1 MRVDLHLHTYH
12 SDGQLAPRE
21 LLAAVHGQQVERYAV
36 TDHDTLLGWQALKD
50 EPGLICG
57 VEVTAGFD
65 GREIHIVALGIDPEH
80 AGLLAML
87 AEIRAIRLRRLEVLI
102 ARLPDDVRRGLTL
115 PTLREEAFG
124 RQSDT
129 FGRLHLAKAI
139 IRRGGVATVSDA
151 FAHHLGDEHV
161 SDGTLEAFPTPRV
174 VGDNIRA
181 AGGVAILAH
190 PGIYGTFAAIEPLM
204 AQGLD
209 GLEVNHP
216 NLDPSLHATLLGAA
230 MERGWLMSAGSDL
243 HFMGARKPGF
253 WSLGDLHRPL
263 LERIGAA

>member
-21 LLAAVHGQQVERYAV
+21 LLAAVHGQQVDRYAV

-50 EPGLICG
+50 EPGLIPG

-65 GREIHIVALGIDPEH
+65 GREIHVVGLGIDPDH
-80 AGLLAML
+80 ADLLAML
-87 AEIRAIRLRRLEVLI
+87 AEIRAIRLRRLAVLI
-102 ARLPDDVRRGLTL
+102 DRLPENVRRGLTL
-115 PTLREEAFG
+115 DALREDPFG
-124 RQSDT
+124 RVSDT

-139 IRRGGVATVSDA
+139 IRRGGVATVNDA
-151 FAHHLGDEHV
+151 FAQHLGDEHV

-174 VGDNIRA
+174 VGETIRA

-216 NLDPSLHATLLGAA
+216 NLDPSLHATMLGAA
-230 MERGWLMSAGSDL
+230 MERSWLMSAGSDL

-253 WSLGDLHRPL
+253 WSLGDLHKPL